1 MIFDFSQNE
10 NSQKINGFCTKLFSE
25 IPDLIFEFVI
35 APDNTYLFPIVSKSV
50 QDFFELSLDH
60 FSDSDK
66 FKIYDRVF
74 EQDRLS
80 FFQSLVN
87 AKRNRSRWDFEFRV
101 LLPEKGLRWY
111 KVFSKSELY
120 TDGNIS
126 FYGKISDITDLK
138 EQEMKVKVFE
148 ERFKFA
154 LEASTSGVWDWDLL
168 TNRVFYSSESM
179 KILEQEELDIYDN
192 PERWDKIV
200 HPDDLEKYYSE
211 NY

>member
-1 MIFDFSQNE
+1 M
-10 NSQKINGFCTKLFSE
+10 
-25 IPDLIFEFVI
+25 I

-80 FFQSLVN
+80 FFQSVVN

-111 KVFSKSELY
+111 KVFSKTELY

-126 FYGKISDITDLK
+126 FFG
-138 EQEMKVKVFE
+138 
-148 ERFKFA
+148 
-154 LEASTSGVWDWDLL
+154 
-168 TNRVFYSSESM
+168 
-179 KILEQEELDIYDN
+179 
-192 PERWDKIV
+192 
-200 HPDDLEKYYSE
+200 
-211 NY
+211 